1 MRQPYAPNAPYAF
14 GGAAGI
20 IGSRLSRLGESQNM
34 RPLLVVLIS
43 VIMLVGGAYVVFLQL
58 TASDIMYRFLFSG
71 LLVSVLGLYLLW
83 DEFLR

>member
-1 MRQPYAPNAPYAF
+1 
-14 GGAAGI
+14 
-20 IGSRLSRLGESQNM
+20 M